1 MLIQPLKPA
10 PGKGRRLTGASVSV
24 KVELGNRP
32 KKDGNF
38 PLFLRLTQNRKLKRI
53 YIGFD
58 IPAKDW
64 NPNKQEV
71 RRSNP
76 FHAQINQAIESKK
89 AEAFTLKAENKIVDT
104 AGMIENIKGKVSDSF
119 FDYADGML
127 VKMAY
132 NTARNNK
139 SVFNKLRDF
148 LKGRDLLFS
157 EINVQLLRDFEDYL
171 KGVGNNQT
179 TVSMAFTKIR
189 SVINHAVEVGKLER
203 KENPFLGFKIK
214 EGKPDRVRLTEGELE
229 AFKTVVLPEG
239 TLIWNARNYWL
250 FAYYGA
256 GIRFSDVATLQWK
269 NIQAGRLSYVMRKT
283 KNKVSQSHS
292 IQLPKQAEDILALY
306 RPKDASAE
314 DYIFPILNTQR
325 IYTTEADL
333 LKEVSRKNALIN
345 KYLKHICLKAGIPKD
360 VSFHSARHTFADLG
374 RRKVKDVY
382 AISKLLRHSKI
393 SITEK
398 YLSEFDTE
406 TTDKAMGDIF
416 G

>member
-1 MLIQPLKPA
+1 MMLTQPSTPA
-10 PGKGRRLTGASVSV
+10 RKGRKPTGATISV
-24 KVELGNRP
+24 KVELGNKA
-32 KKDGNF
+32 KKDGSF

-76 FHAQINQAIESKK
+76 FHTQINQAIESRK
-89 AEAFTLKAENKIVDT
+89 AEAFTLKSETKELSTSQMVENL
-104 AGMIENIKGKVSDSF
+104 KGKVSDSF
-119 FDYADGML
+119 FEYADGL
-127 VKMAY
+127 LSKMPY
-132 NTARNNK
+132 NTAKNNR

-148 LKGRDLLFS
+148 LKGQDLLFS
-157 EINVQLLRDFEDYL
+157 QINVQLLRDFEDYL
-171 KGVGNNQT
+171 KQIGNNQT
-179 TVSMAFTKIR
+179 TVSMAFNKVR
-189 SVINHAVEVGKLER
+189 AVVNYAVEVGKLER

-214 EGKPDRVRLTEGELE
+214 EGKPERIRLTEDELE
-229 AFKTVVLPEG
+229 AFRTVVLPEG
-239 TLIWNARNYWL
+239 SLIWHTRNYWL

-256 GIRFSDVATLQWK
+256 GIRFSDVATLQRK
-269 NIQAGRLSYVMRKT
+269 NIQNSRLSYVMRKT

-292 IQLPKQAEDILALY
+292 IQLPRQAEEILALY
-306 RPKDASAE
+306 PIGQGRPE

-325 IYTTEADL
+325 VFDTEDDL
-333 LKEVSRKNALIN
+333 LKEISRKNALIN
-345 KYLKHICLKAGIPKD
+345 KYLKQICFKANIPKD

-393 SITEK
+393 SMTEK

-406 TTDKAMGDIF
+406 TTDKAMADIF
-416 G
+416 D